1 MAFLIFIVCFLHSRG
16 FSRIFRI
23 SSTANLGNIEFTFD
37 LVAIYFYPYP
47 PAHCFQGIPT
57 SKLIRVSGKIL
68 KLGDMQF
75 NVKADNKV
83 VKEDGTIESRG
94 NGHKLTILWTIRDN
108 GNSYEDADAA
118 AGDMAKDMRVDITGS
133 YEGKKFHAAQVQ
145 MMKFESCKI
154 VIIL

>member
-1 MAFLIFIVCFLHSRG
+1 MKNQSKKILLLAGVLWMALTVWGCGDSR
-16 FSRIFRI
+16 
-23 SSTANLGNIEFTFD
+23 E
-37 LVAIYFYPYP
+37 
-47 PAHCFQGIPT
+47 T
-57 SKLIRVSGKIL
+57 SAQADAAQEQASEVSVSGKIL

-94 NGHKLTILWTIRDN
+94 NGHKLTILYDEDTIFYIRTIRDN

-145 MMKFESCKI
+145 MMKFE
-154 VIIL
+154 